1 MDEVKSELAKHLDRG
16 DLMRSVFILGKI
28 CDPQFDDAAFI
39 EKILEL
45 ASKVWHRS
53 AKARHDAIFKL
64 QNINTVLFKE
74 FELRSKDD
82 RYKHVIDDPT
92 RLYLHRVLKTK
103 IGSPLTVCALYS
115 ILCDQVGVE
124 YQCIAL
130 HNNYYLRVSDVAGDF
145 FVDPFDSGRILAE
158 GEFQKKVRSSM
169 QKGRLVQTS
178 LYEVLDV
185 KQVVSRIAHQLK
197 HIYILKSAAFE
208 ALRAV
213 EVLTVLYPASPELTR
228 DRGILYCEMEYFSK
242 AIADLHTYLQ
252 SRPNADDVKEIR
264 KLTKMLR
271 GYHEIVN

>member
-1 MDEVKSELAKHLDRG
+1 MEEVKTELARYLGRG
-16 DLMRSVFILGKI
+16 DLMRSILVLGKI
-28 CDPQFDDAAFI
+28 CDPKFDDTLCV

-45 ASKVWHRS
+45 AAKVWHRS
-53 AKARHDAIFKL
+53 GKVRNDVIFQL

-74 FELRSKDD
+74 FELRAKDD
-82 RYKHVIDDPT
+82 KYKHVIDDPT

-103 IGSPLTVCALYS
+103 QGSPLAVAALYS

-124 YQCIAL
+124 YKCIAL
-130 HNNYYLRVSDVAGDF
+130 HNNYYLRVQDAAGEY

-169 QKGRLVQTS
+169 QKGRMVQTS
-178 LYEVLDV
+178 LYEILDV
-185 KQVVSRIAHQLK
+185 RQVVSRIAHQLK

-213 EVLTVLYPASPELTR
+213 EVLTVLYPQSPELTR

-242 AIADLHTYLQ
+242 AIEDLKAYLKR
-252 SRPNADDVKEIR
+252 RPNADDVKEIR
-264 KLTKMLR
+264 KLASMLR

>member
-1 MDEVKSELAKHLDRG
+1 MEDVKNELARHLNRA
-16 DLMRSVFILGKI
+16 DLMRSILVLGKI
-28 CDPQFDDAAFI
+28 ADPTFTDEVFV

-45 ASKVWHRS
+45 ASKVWQRS
-53 AKARHDAIFKL
+53 MKARHDVIFKL

-74 FELRSKDD
+74 FELKSKDE
-82 RYKHVIDDPT
+82 RYKHIIDDPT

-103 IGSPLTVCALYS
+103 VGSPLIVTSLYS
-115 ILCDQVGVE
+115 ILCDQVGIT

-130 HNNYYLRVSDVAGDF
+130 HNHYYLRVSDATGDF

-169 QKGRLVQTS
+169 QRGRMAQTS
-178 LYEVLDV
+178 LYEILDTR
-185 KQVVSRIAHQLK
+185 QVVSRIAHQLK

-213 EVLTVLYPASPELTR
+213 EVLTVLYPQSPELTR

-242 AIADLHTYLQ
+242 AIEDLRLYLKR
-252 SRPNADDVKEIR
+252 RPEADDVKEIK
-264 KLTKMLR
+264 KLASMLR